1 MLEELNEKCGNS
13 SILQDLLSKGLKTR
27 SAWETGV
34 QQKDV
39 GFGMKQ
45 DKRASSSLALVDALS
60 LEAFLVRLEGL

>member
-45 DKRASSSLALVDALS
+45 DKRASSRALVDALS